1 MRVYRL
7 VRPEHGK
14 TAFSGEG
21 AALVGGRWNHRSL
34 RVVYTSSSVSL
45 AVLEALVHV
54 EQGGALPTM
63 LLFTVDIPDSQAI
76 GSVTTTDLPGFP
88 AVNEHMTRDIGTE
101 WLRSGRTVAL
111 VVPSAVV
118 TLESNVLL
126 NPSHPAF
133 GNLVIGDP
141 VLFTPDAR
149 LPR

>member
-7 VRPEHGK
+7 ARPEYAT
-14 TAFSGEG
+14 TAFSGDG
-21 AALVGGRWNHRSL
+21 AVRAGGRWNRVGQ

-54 EQGGALPTM
+54 ERGGALPTM
-63 LLFTVDIPDSQAI
+63 LLFTVDIPDSLAI
-76 GSVTTTDLPGFP
+76 ESVTTTDLPGFP
-88 AVNEHMTRDIGTE
+88 AVNEQMTRGVGTE

-118 TLESNVLL
+118 TLESNILL

-133 GNLVIGDP
+133 GSLVIGDP
-141 VLFTPDAR
+141 VPFTPDAR